1 MNLQPVDFKVV
12 AAKGAFVYCHLR
24 ADGSPYYI
32 GIADQGRW
40 KRPFE
45 KHTVGVPRRWPERI
59 RVMRSGLTY
68 EEAQRW
74 EMRYIAHYGRKDL
87 DTGTLRNSTDGGE
100 GNLNPSKETRY
111 AIGSARR
118 GVAMAESTKALLSQA
133 ASQQKNRS
141 TAAMVAANTA
151 AWALRKGV
159 RTNAEQCRRISRL
172 HRARNNALIR

>member
-1 MNLQPVDFKVV
+1 MNLQTVDFKAV
-12 AAKGAFVYCHLR
+12 AAKGAFVYCYLR

-59 RVMRSGLTY
+59 RVMRSELTY
-68 EEAQRW
+68 EEAQQW

-87 DTGTLRNSTDGGE
+87 DTGTLCNATDGGE
-100 GNLNPSKETRY
+100 GNLNPSEETRY

-118 GVAMAESTKALLSQA
+118 GVVLSDSTRALISMA
-133 ASQQKNRS
+133 ASQQTNRS
-141 TAAMVAANTA
+141 TDAMVAANTA
-151 AWALRKGV
+151 RMATA
-159 RTNAEQCRRISRL
+159 RL
-172 HRARNNALIR
+172 PVPHLIQRHG